1 MPRLLLV
8 RHAEAGVHASDGDHD
23 RRLTARGRADAARMG
38 AYFRASGLVFDL
50 CLVSPARRARET
62 FNMILRELPRQ
73 PAWEFESSLYNAG
86 VDTLRELIAQAPGW
100 VKTLA
105 IVGHNPGLGEF
116 ARAAALLGARMDLT
130 LRATPASRLGI
141 PWLLPS

>member
-1 MPRLLLV
+1 
-8 RHAEAGVHASDGDHD
+8 
-23 RRLTARGRADAARMG
+23 
-38 AYFRASGLVFDL
+38 SGLVFDL
-50 CLVSPARRARET
+50 CLVSTARRARET

-73 PAWEFESSLYNAG
+73 PAWEFEASLYNAG
-86 VDTLRELIAQAPGW
+86 VDTLRELLAQAPGW

-130 LRATPASRLGI
+130 RRGSYSSKQARHSMAFTLMIRGEGRMNAGFRRRVRRRRAERLYAGF
-141 PWLLPS
+141 LVVTDDA